1 MRNTG
6 HGLEAVPGVVNTR
19 DQGVPAEAADWR
31 HPVRVL
37 LESAG
42 EGETRLLRCLLGLA
56 AEPTGAGHL
65 VAAPQLLRLSQARG
79 HLCAR
84 QVLVH
89 EIHLGAPGL
98 VGLVHLD
105 RFGLS

>member
-42 EGETRLLRCLLGLA
+42 EGETRLLRCLLSLA
-56 AEPTGAGHL
+56 AETAGTGQL
-65 VAAPQLLRLSQARG
+65 VAAPKLLRLSQARG
-79 HLCAR
+79 HLRAR
-84 QVLVH
+84 EVFIH
-89 EIHLGAPGL
+89 EIHLGAPGQ
-98 VGLVHLD
+98 VGLVHVN
-105 RFGLS
+105 